1 MKLEADMRKWLPV
14 VAFGLSTLWTVGST
28 VDSGISAALVPNEI
42 HPGDIFRLE
51 VVRENEEF
59 AEFKLEVPQ
68 IDRLH
73 LLGTEESPV
82 ELVNGSY
89 LQKESWVFQVDSS
102 GDLILENLSVVI
114 VHSDPESRIPLPK
127 MKLSVIPY
135 QSGDSDNTPLPMG
148 SLSQSEDSS
157 KLGIYFFI
165 TLIAIIPVIYI
176 LFRYRKKMAQHSED
190 ISNTLL
196 AEVLTELENGNL
208 NSAQLHWLLDA
219 EKHTLSDDLKKE
231 IELAIYANRGDPQ
244 NLAESLKKEVV
255 R

>member
-14 VAFGLSTLWTVGST
+14 VAFGLSTLWSVGST
-28 VDSGISAALVPNEI
+28 ENSGISAALIPNEI
-42 HPGDIFRLE
+42 YPGDVFRLE

-82 ELVNGSY
+82 ELVNGFY
-89 LQKESWVFQVDSS
+89 LQKESWIFQADSS
-102 GDLILENLSVVI
+102 GEIMLENLAVVI
-114 VHSDPESRIPLPK
+114 VHSDPEIRISLPK
-127 MKLSVIPY
+127 MKLSILPY
-135 QSGDSDNTPLPMG
+135 QSADTDNTPLPMG
-148 SLSQSEDSS
+148 SLSQIEDSPNF
-157 KLGIYFFI
+157 GVYFFI
-165 TLIAIIPVIYI
+165 TLIAIIPVVYI
-176 LFRYRKKMAQHSED
+176 LFRYRKKRAQHTED
-190 ISNTLL
+190 IPDTLL

-208 NSAQLHWLLDA
+208 NSDPLHCLLDA
-219 EKHTLSDDLKKE
+219 EKNAFSDDLKKE

-244 NLAESLKKEVV
+244 NLAESLKKEVS